1 MQPIYANN
9 KFQAR
14 SQLLVRELFPENDK
28 LDETVV
34 ALSAELC
41 DEVPHSDPRWAE
53 SNSYSHYTNETIT
66 ASVIVLN
73 QLEEKLR
80 IHRFLIGFLKV
91 SNLWERLMSLYVNG
105 SRMSSKLILC
115 EHAEKLMAALT
126 LRKIHNDY
134 STILEAAIKIV
145 LHQRNATLQPRLT
158 PMDIFYRETTKIDDL
173 IWALIDYETDQINNV
188 FTNSKDVLKFLLSI
202 SNILITLFQ
211 EICHYRQSQGALY
224 ESAAILKC
232 EYIPWSSTTGTN
244 GVRTSLLKHFD
255 YLVNFGIEST
265 NTAFAI
271 EEDIQLKG
279 AICQKIVELSDI
291 ILDGFV
297 CQLKSIEPNN
307 ERHQI
312 VERSF
317 ESCRSKCIQPLMKV
331 RQFDRAAAL
340 AEKYEDFDIL
350 IKLCEELNNP
360 ERLQRYVVDFANKG
374 FAEYLFKWYLK
385 EGKQGKMMATASNIQ
400 MLSNFLKSH
409 EQLNW
414 LHQIHLGLFQAASL
428 TLKKLALNEQ
438 SFLGRKKTLLSL
450 SKLSAIA
457 AGETA
462 LNEVDSQLELVLYQE
477 NLSPDLLIT
486 FNLDYDTMKVLSPQ
500 KLIEIYISEKN
511 ANSNALDFKKAL
523 DLTEFIE
530 DVDSNEKTKI
540 VLNIWCTAINR
551 DRFALT

>member
-1 MQPIYANN
+1 LQPIYANN

-14 SQLLVRELFPENDK
+14 SQLLVRELFRENDK

-41 DEVPHSDPRWAE
+41 DEIPHSDPRWAQ
-53 SNSYSHYTNETIT
+53 SNNYSHYTNETIT
-66 ASVIVLN
+66 ASVIVMN

-80 IHRFLIGFLKV
+80 THRFLIGFLKV

-145 LHQRNATLQPRLT
+145 LHQRNAILQPRLT

-173 IWALIDYETDQINNV
+173 IWALIEYETDQINSV

-232 EYIPWSSTTGTN
+232 EYIPWSSTAGTN

-265 NTAFAI
+265 NTTFVI

-291 ILDGFV
+291 ILDGFI
-297 CQLKSIEPNN
+297 CQLKSIEPNS

-360 ERLQRYVVDFANKG
+360 ERLQRYIVDFANKG

-385 EGKQGKMMATASNIQ
+385 EGKQGKMLATASNTQ

-414 LHQIHLGLFQAASL
+414 LHQIHLGLFEAASL
-428 TLKKLALNEQ
+428 TLKKLAFNEQ

-457 AGETA
+457 AGETS
-462 LNEVDSQLELVLYQE
+462 LNELDSQLELILYQE
-477 NLSPDLLIT
+477 NLSPDLLVK

-530 DVDSNEKTKI
+530 DVDSNEKLKI